1 MRAAAGSQKHSLNIL
16 ALAALSPTFWRNM
29 TLKGSNALS
38 PARPLRRSFAA
49 FALAASVALAGS
61 SFAAVP
67 MALADEPS
75 AIVIDASDIELAADG
90 SHLDVS
96 SVLDQISAQAQAQT
110 QPAAAMDDVV
120 AKVVKKAAKLKATK
134 IEKVLEFAKSLKGT
148 PYVYG
153 GSTPSGFDC
162 SGFTMYCYGKAGVSL
177 SHNAQAQFYQTKS
190 VSTKSMKPGDLV
202 FFGWGTGSINHV
214 GIYVG
219 DGKYIHSPHT
229 GASVRIESLDDRSN
243 FVGATRPIK

>member
-1 MRAAAGSQKHSLNIL
+1 
-16 ALAALSPTFWRNM
+16 M

-38 PARPLRRSFAA
+38 PARPLRRSFAT
-49 FALAASVALAGS
+49 FALAASVALMGTPV
-61 SFAAVP
+61 AAVP
-67 MALADEPS
+67 AALADEPS
-75 AIVIDASDIELAADG
+75 AIVIDASGIELADEG
-90 SHLDVS
+90 SHLGVS
-96 SVLDQISAQAQAQT
+96 SVLTQIEAQAQAQT

-120 AKVVKKAAKLKATK
+120 AKVVKKAAKVKANK
-134 IEKVLEFAKSLKGT
+134 IDKVLDVAKSLKGT

-162 SGFTMYCYGKAGVSL
+162 SGFTMYCYKKAGVSL
-177 SHNAQAQFYQTKS
+177 THNAQAQFYQTKS
-190 VSTKSMKPGDLV
+190 VSSKNMKAGDLV

-229 GASVRIESLDDRSN
+229 GASVRVESLDDRSN